1 MEKRLLTPAHA
12 TDSYRSG
19 KKNLSTWQHFTAEL
33 LAWNSVNIYP
43 MCWSLTFGL
52 LLVAENQP
60 EALTRW
66 VCCVARGRLKLGK
79 SYQQSRGI
87 CTQRCSLCLLGLS
100 YLDLQ
105 QFLKAVGSLGVVL
118 RCGLHISHL
127 YIRNVV
133 SVSRQTEQLGLASQ
147 TEASRSLFLSVLTSP
162 LLPITARVN

>member
-12 TDSYRSG
+12 IDSYRSG

-133 SVSRQTEQLGLASQ
+133 SVFRQTEQLGLASQ